1 MLSTNWFGSIA
12 GRSLLCMGMV
22 LFSASLHAQ
31 KQTQEPPPI
40 IEEVQSPPT
49 VAAMASL
56 ALHPATAAQI
66 TPLPS
71 QINLYMGQAVVHR
84 VNAGLKRIAVGSGE
98 VVEVKNLG
106 RRELVIIGSKPG
118 DTSIHFWMQD
128 GSQLDVPVHV
138 RAGNA
143 GNLADTVR
151 TLMADVPG
159 LQVHAVGD
167 HVVMTGK
174 ELSGDV
180 AGRIGALQK
189 VYPQVLNF
197 TSTDPVG
204 MRQMVLIDVQIM
216 EFNRNSLEELGIR
229 WDSVIDGPTGGLIKD
244 FTTNDY
250 FRTLPEGSPFD
261 DLDLPTRISGTQ
273 AYFGIATSIA
283 SRINLLKNQGK
294 AFLLASPQL
303 SARSGGEAKFLVGGE
318 VPIPVSSLFG
328 QTQVEF
334 KEYGIRLNIEPL
346 VNANNEISTRFMAEV
361 SRVDPSVSVD
371 GIPGFIT
378 RRSESEI
385 NVRSGQTIVVSGL
398 VDSSAAKTADKFPVL
413 GEIPILGRLFRSD
426 GFRGNRT
433 DLVVFLT
440 PRVITPTSPENQEA
454 IRKGEQIREQ
464 ASDTLRKRDQ
474 DLVH

>member
-1 MLSTNWFGSIA
+1 MLSTNWFGSTA
-12 GRSLLCMGMV
+12 GRSLLCIGMA
-22 LFSASLHAQ
+22 FSSASLHAQ
-31 KQTQEPPPI
+31 EQWEEPPLVEQP
-40 IEEVQSPPT
+40 EPAPSSAAPANTVQRSP
-49 VAAMASL
+49 AS
-56 ALHPATAAQI
+56 TAQV

-71 QINLYMGQAVVHR
+71 QITLYAGQAVVHR
-84 VNAGLKRIAVGSGE
+84 VSAGLKRVAVGSGD

-106 RRELVIIGSKPG
+106 RREMVIIGSKPG
-118 DTSIHFWMQD
+118 DTSIHLWMQD

-138 RAGNA
+138 LAGNA
-143 GNLADTVR
+143 DNLAGIVR

-180 AGRIGALQK
+180 AGRIVALQK

-261 DLDLPTRISGTQ
+261 DLELPTRLSGTQ

-283 SRINLLKNQGK
+283 SRINLLKSQGK

-385 NVRSGQTIVVSGL
+385 NVRNGQTIVVSGL
-398 VDSSAAKTADKFPVL
+398 VDSSAAKTADKFPLL

-433 DLVVFLT
+433 DLVIFLT
-440 PRVITPTSPENQEA
+440 PRVISPTSPENQEA

-464 ASDTLRKRDQ
+464 ASDTLRKRDR